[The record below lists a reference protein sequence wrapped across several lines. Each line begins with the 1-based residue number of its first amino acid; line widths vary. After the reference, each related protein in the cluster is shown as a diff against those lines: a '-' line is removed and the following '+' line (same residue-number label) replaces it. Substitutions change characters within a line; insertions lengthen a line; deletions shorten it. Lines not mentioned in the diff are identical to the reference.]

1 MKIISVNKK
10 YKPKVRLDEVVTFTC
25 DDGECSVESASG
37 VAGIEINFK
46 GQATITPQLP
56 EGWILQGNSNKL
68 IIFTLENKMLENQL
82 LFTYEG
88 LMQIISVIACNN
100 KGERYNETFRK
111 SPIGWGSSNWSMD
124 VEADTWDNF
133 KDKRRKGKVRVTSYN
148 LPDYNLP
155 KVKPIKKTKKTKKRV
170 QRRSSTRGY

>member
-1 MKIISVNKK
+1 MKAISVNKK

-25 DDGECSVESASG
+25 DDGECYVESASG

-46 GQATITPQLP
+46 GQARITPQLP
-56 EGWILQGNSNKL
+56 EGWVLQGNGSKL
-68 IIFTLENKMLENQL
+68 IIFNLENKMLENHI

-88 LMQIISVIACNN
+88 LMQIISVIACND

-124 VEADTWDNF
+124 VETNTWDNF
-133 KDKRRKGKVRVTSYN
+133 KSKRRKGKVKKTSYN

-155 KVKPIKKTKKTKKRV
+155 EVKPIKKTKKRV
-170 QRRSSTRGY
+170 QRRSSTGGY

>member
-1 MKIISVNKK
+1 MIKAINIRDM

-25 DDGECSVESASG
+25 DDGECYVESASG

-46 GQATITPQLP
+46 GQARITPQLP
-56 EGWILQGNSNKL
+56 EGWILQGNGSKL
-68 IIFTLENKMLENQL
+68 IIFNLENKTLQNHL

-88 LMQIISVIACNN
+88 FMQITSVIACNS
-100 KGERYNETFRK
+100 KAERYNETFRK

-124 VEADTWDNF
+124 VETNTWNNF

-155 KVKPIKKTKKTKKRV
+155 EVKPTKKTKKRV
-170 QRRSSTRGY
+170 QRRSSTGGY

>member
-1 MKIISVNKK
+1 MKAISVNKK

-25 DDGECSVESASG
+25 DDGECYVESASG

-46 GQATITPQLP
+46 GQARITPQLP
-56 EGWILQGNSNKL
+56 EGWVLQGNGSKL
-68 IIFTLENKMLENQL
+68 IIFNLENKMLENHI

-88 LMQIISVIACNN
+88 LMQIISVIACND

-124 VEADTWDNF
+124 VETNTWDNF
-133 KDKRRKGKVRVTSYN
+133 KSKRRKGKVKRTSYN

-155 KVKPIKKTKKTKKRV
+155 EVKPIKKTKKRV
-170 QRRSSTRGY
+170 KRRSGTGGY

>member
-1 MKIISVNKK
+1 MKAISVNKK

-25 DDGECSVESASG
+25 DDGECYVESASG

-46 GQATITPQLP
+46 GQARITPQLP
-56 EGWILQGNSNKL
+56 EGWVLQGNGSKL
-68 IIFTLENKMLENQL
+68 IIFNLENKMLENHI

-88 LMQIISVIACNN
+88 LMQIISVIACND

-124 VEADTWDNF
+124 VETNTWDNF
-133 KDKRRKGKVRVTSYN
+133 KSKRRKGKVKITSYN

-155 KVKPIKKTKKTKKRV
+155 EVKPIKKTKKRV
-170 QRRSSTRGY
+170 KRRSGTGGY

>member
-1 MKIISVNKK
+1 MKAINVNKK
-10 YKPKVRLDEVVTFTC
+10 YKPKVRLEEVVTFTC
-25 DDGECSVESASG
+25 DNGECYVDSASG

-46 GQATITPQLP
+46 GQAIITPQLP
-56 EGWILQGNSNKL
+56 EEWVLQGNGNKI
-68 IIFTLENKMLENQL
+68 IIFTLEDRMLQNQL

-88 LMQIISVIACNN
+88 FIQIISVIACNS
-100 KGERYNETFRK
+100 KAERYNETFRK

-124 VEADTWDNF
+124 VEGDTWDNF
-133 KDKRRKGKVRVTSYN
+133 KDNRRKGKVKKTSYN

-155 KVKPIKKTKKTKKRV
+155 EVKPIKKTKKRV

>member
-1 MKIISVNKK
+1 MKVISVNKK

-46 GQATITPQLP
+46 GQARITPQLP
-56 EGWILQGNSNKL
+56 EGWVLQGNGSKL
-68 IIFTLENKMLENQL
+68 IIFNLENKMLENHI

-88 LMQIISVIACNN
+88 LMQIISVIACND

>member
-1 MKIISVNKK
+1 MKAISANKK

-25 DDGECSVESASG
+25 DDGECYVESASG

-46 GQATITPQLP
+46 GNAIIKPQLP
-56 EGWILQGNSNKL
+56 EGWFLQGNSNKI
-68 IIFTLENKMLENQL
+68 IIFTLEDKMLENQL

-88 LMQIISVIACNN
+88 FMQIISVIACNN

-124 VEADTWDNF
+124 VETNNWDNF
-133 KDKRRKGKVRVTSYN
+133 KDNRRKGKVKRTSYN

-155 KVKPIKKTKKTKKRV
+155 EVKPIKKTKKRV
-170 QRRSSTRGY
+170 KRRSSTGGY

>member
-1 MKIISVNKK
+1 MIKAISVNKK
-10 YKPKVRLDEVVTFTC
+10 YKPKVRLDEVVTYTC
-25 DDGECSVESASG
+25 DDGECYVESASG

-46 GQATITPQLP
+46 GQARITPQLP
-56 EGWILQGNSNKL
+56 EGWILQGNGSKL
-68 IIFTLENKMLENQL
+68 IIFNLENKTLQNHL

-88 LMQIISVIACNN
+88 FMQITSVIACNS
-100 KGERYNETFRK
+100 KAERYNETFRK

-124 VEADTWDNF
+124 VETNTWNNF

-155 KVKPIKKTKKTKKRV
+155 EVKPTKKTKKTV
-170 QRRSSTRGY
+170 QRRSRTGGY